1 LLADAWSRLVGQP
14 PEAAAPGALDDLA
27 RGLSLRWDESRRSYT
42 IVVGARGPGRDA
54 AIARANA
61 VADALVAWDDAR
73 ARAAADKVTASLEL
87 QLATLEDQLAALR
100 ASGSRANLP
109 QIAAVSLLTVRV
121 RDAIALSRAQAV
133 VARGNLEFLQPAT
146 RASQVA
152 PSPLVD
158 AFTVFVLTT
167 LAVLAVGLARAGT
180 DRRVHAA
187 SGLAEVAGVPMLAD
201 LSRAPAPGPGKR
213 GYSELGFLK
222 AHLDRT
228 VGAGGEVLVAGMADH
243 AAVQHV
249 AAALDRLYAQA
260 GAAASLKVGAAL
272 LGAGEAIGRA
282 ARADAVLLVA
292 EPRATDRV
300 ELREAMAW
308 LRRASANVIGVVAA
322 GPAGRRPARRTAW
335 GSWSPAARES
345 SARTS
350 RCGSSLPGTRCACS
364 TTCPR
369 AATPRCSRATASSAG
384 WATSPTGTPSTP
396 PARAARPCATWPPSR
411 RSRRRGG
418 GPARRWGRT
427 SAGPSP
433 CSRRQPPPASCASST
448 PAPRRST
455 AATRSCRCARTHG
468 PCRSRPT
475 PPTSSPASTTSPTT
489 TAPAL

>member
-1 LLADAWSRLVGQP
+1 MTARTAAPPPPELSLPWPALRRFFLTVAAWSLALGSPAALLTYTLSQRDTPVYFAEATLLAPLRAVELETGDTPPVATPLSPRTYRSALQSRELLADAWSRLVGQP

-260 GAAASLKVGAAL
+260 GAAASVKVGAAL
-272 LGAGEAIGRA
+272 LGSGEAIERA

-322 GPAGRRPARRTAW
+322 GPAGRRPARRTA
-335 GSWSPAARES
+335 
-345 SARTS
+345 
-350 RCGSSLPGTRCACS
+350 
-364 TTCPR
+364 
-369 AATPRCSRATASSAG
+369 
-384 WATSPTGTPSTP
+384 
-396 PARAARPCATWPPSR
+396 
-411 RSRRRGG
+411 
-418 GPARRWGRT
+418 
-427 SAGPSP
+427 
-433 CSRRQPPPASCASST
+433 
-448 PAPRRST
+448 
-455 AATRSCRCARTHG
+455 
-468 PCRSRPT
+468 
-475 PPTSSPASTTSPTT
+475 
-489 TAPAL
+489 